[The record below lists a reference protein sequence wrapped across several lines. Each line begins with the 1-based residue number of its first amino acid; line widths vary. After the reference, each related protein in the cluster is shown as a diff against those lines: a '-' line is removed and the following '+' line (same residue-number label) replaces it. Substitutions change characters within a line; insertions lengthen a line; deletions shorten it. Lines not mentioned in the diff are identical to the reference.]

1 MVQALLLALLLNQA
15 AQPKAPNI
23 VLIVTDD
30 LGARDLGFSGSTF
43 HKTPNLDKLAAE
55 SAVFTNAYSACPV
68 CSPSR
73 AGILTGQHP
82 ARIHVT
88 DWIPGQPSNPSQ
100 PLLRPEDLQGLPK
113 GIVSLPRLLQER
125 GYATFHVGKWHL
137 GGKGSLP
144 TDHGFD
150 VNIAGDQ
157 AGSPRSYFAPYQS
170 ANGMFMP
177 GLEKAPPGEYLT
189 DRLNAESRRLIKD
202 HIRLDNSRPFFLYL
216 SHFAPH
222 TPLKAQDHLISKFPT
237 KPTPGKQS
245 NAIYAAMIAAIDE
258 GVGQLRET
266 LEQLGIDKETVIVF
280 TSDNGGLCTT
290 EGPNTPSTFNGPF
303 REGKGYLYEGGIRVP
318 LLIHAPKQG
327 KPKQIGQQVWG
338 PDLTPTLAQ
347 LAGINHVP
355 SAVDGI
361 SLLGGLQGTKG
372 DLPLRNLVW
381 HYPHYS
387 GQGGRPGGVWRDGP
401 WKLIEFYETGRRE
414 LFHLEKDPS
423 ENRNLA
429 LDESIRVKAMA
440 AKLNDW
446 RNSAKVQL
454 MRPNPKYLPNPA
466 SKNGI
471 ITLHGKT
478 AEVTGAMLRF
488 EPLPHKQTLGFWVV
502 KEDAAW
508 WEFTLDKAGEYQVEI
523 LQGCGNG
530 SGGAELEISIGNES
544 LKHKVVETGGF
555 QVFRPFVVGNITLE
569 TSGRK
574 RLDLKALSKPGP
586 AVGDV
591 RQIRLIP
598 R

>member
-1 MVQALLLALLLNQA
+1 MLATLLAALLFGQIQTA
-15 AQPKAPNI
+15 KAPNI
-23 VLIVTDD
+23 ILIVTDD
-30 LGARDLGFSGSTF
+30 LGARDLGFTGSTF
-43 HKTPNLDKLAAE
+43 HKTPHLDKLASE
-55 SAVFTNAYSACPV
+55 SAVFTKAYSACPV

-73 AGILTGQHP
+73 AGILTGQNP

-88 DWIPGQPSNPSQ
+88 DWIPGQPSKPSQ
-100 PLLRPEDLQGLPK
+100 PLNRPDDLQALPK
-113 GIVSLPRLLQER
+113 GVVTLPKLLRER

-137 GGKGSLP
+137 GGNGSLP

-170 ANGMFMP
+170 GNATFMP
-177 GLEKAPPGEYLT
+177 GLEKAPQGEYLT
-189 DRLNAESRRLIKD
+189 DRLNAESSRLIKK
-202 HIRLDNSRPFFLYL
+202 HITLDNSRPFFLYL

-222 TPLKAQDHLISKFPT
+222 TPLKAQDHLIAKFPG
-237 KPTPGKQS
+237 KPTPGRQS
-245 NAIYAAMIAAIDE
+245 NSIYAAMIAAIDD
-258 GVGQLRET
+258 GVGRLRET
-266 LEQLGIDKETVIVF
+266 LEQLGIDKETIIVF

-290 EGPNTPSTFNGPF
+290 EGPNTPPTYNGPL

-327 KPKQIGQQVWG
+327 KPLQNNQPVWG

-347 LAGINHVP
+347 LAGIKNVP

-361 SLLGGLQGTKG
+361 SLVGSLQGVKEESTS
-372 DLPLRNLVW
+372 RNLVW

-387 GQGGRPGGVWRDGP
+387 NQGGRPGGVWRDGP
-401 WKLIEFYETGRRE
+401 WKLIEFYDSGRKE
-414 LFHLEKDPS
+414 LFQLEKDPGES
-423 ENRNLA
+423 RNLA
-429 LDESIRVKAMA
+429 LDEPKRVEAMA
-440 AKLNDW
+440 ARLKAW
-446 RNSAKVQL
+446 QSEAKVQM
-454 MRPNPKYLPNPA
+454 MRPNPNYLPNPA
-466 SKNGI
+466 AKNGI

-508 WEFTLDKAGEYQVEI
+508 WEFTVDKPGEFQVEI

-530 SGGAELEISIGNES
+530 SGGSVLEISIGGES

-555 QVFRPFVVGNITLE
+555 QEFRPFVVGNIKLE
-569 TSGRK
+569 TQGRK